1 MTHAHDGRREQ
12 ITVPVKPELKARLE
26 AAAERE
32 DRTLASYVR
41 RLCTKALDGEREG
54 VAA

>member
-1 MTHAHDGRREQ
+1 MQ
-12 ITVPVKPELKARLE
+12 LSVPIKPDLKARLE

-41 RLCTKALDGEREG
+41 RIVTKALDGEREG
-54 VAA
+54 TAA

>member
-1 MTHAHDGRREQ
+1 MSEHSHNMQ
-12 ITVPVKPELKARLE
+12 LSVPIKPDLKARLE

-41 RLCTKALDGEREG
+41 RIVTKALDGERQG
-54 VAA
+54 TAA

>member
-1 MTHAHDGRREQ
+1 MAETMHEVRSQ
-12 ITVPVKPELKARLE
+12 ITFPVDPDVKARLQ

-41 RLCTKALDGEREG
+41 RLCTKALEQEL
-54 VAA
+54 AA

>member
-1 MTHAHDGRREQ
+1 MSDKAQ
-12 ITVPVKPELKARLE
+12 LSIPVDPQLKAKLE

-41 RLCTKALDGEREG
+41 RLCTKALDEGE
-54 VAA
+54 AAA